1 MKPKI
6 VIDDKIPFIRG
17 VLDQCATTLYLP
29 GAKISP
35 DDVRDADGIITRT
48 RTLCDRALLHGSSVR
63 FIATATIGYD
73 HIDDAYCR
81 ANNITWT
88 SAPGCNSG
96 SVMQYIS
103 SALINLALK
112 YRLKLEDITL
122 GVVGIG
128 NVGTKVAKAAEALG
142 MRVLKNDPPR
152 QRAEGDDGFCPLDE
166 ILADSDIISLHVPL
180 NREGLDTTFHLA
192 DENFFRKMR
201 PSAFLINS
209 SRGEVVCAHAL
220 KQALKNRIIR
230 GAILDVWENEPDIDL
245 ELLDLLDYGTMHIAG
260 YSADGK
266 ANGTSMSVQALS
278 RFFNLG
284 LDDWTV
290 QDTPAP
296 ADARI
301 SIPDNL
307 SSLEEKLAYAVNR
320 SYDIAFDSENLRR
333 SPDTFEAQRGDYRLR
348 REFHAFELQHSDP
361 ALLKAAQGLGFRCI
375 QK

>member
-35 DDVRDADGIITRT
+35 DDVRDADAIITRT
-48 RTLCDRALLHGSSVR
+48 RTQCNRALLHNSSVR

-73 HIDDAYCR
+73 HIDATYCR

-88 SAPGCNSG
+88 SAPGCNSS

-103 SALINLALK
+103 SAIVNLALK
-112 YRLKLEDITL
+112 HRLKLKDITL

-128 NVGTKVAKAAEALG
+128 NVGTKVVKAAEALG
-142 MRVLKNDPPR
+142 VSVLKNDPPR
-152 QRAEGDDGFCPLDE
+152 QRAEGNDDFCSLGE
-166 ILADSDIISLHVPL
+166 ILAKSDIISLHVPL
-180 NREGLDTTFHLA
+180 NREGVDTTFHLA

-209 SRGEVVCAHAL
+209 SRGEVVCTHAL
-220 KQALKNRIIR
+220 KHALKHQVIR

-290 QDTPAP
+290 QSIPAP
-296 ADARI
+296 ADVRI
-301 SIPDNL
+301 NIPDDL
-307 SSLEEKLAYAVNR
+307 SSFEEKIAYAVNR
-320 SYDIAFDSENLRR
+320 SYNIAFDSENLRR
-333 SPDTFEAQRGDYRLR
+333 SPDMFEAQRGDYRLR
-348 REFHAFELQHSDP
+348 REFHAFELQTSDP
-361 ALLKAAQGLGFRCI
+361 ELLKTAQGLGFRCVS
-375 QK
+375 K

>member
-35 DDVRDADGIITRT
+35 DDVRDADAIITRT
-48 RTLCDRALLHGSSVR
+48 RTQCNRALLHNSSVR

-73 HIDDAYCR
+73 HIDDAYCHD
-81 ANNITWT
+81 NNITWT

-103 SALINLALK
+103 SAIVNLALK
-112 YRLKLEDITL
+112 HRLKLKDITL

-128 NVGTKVAKAAEALG
+128 NVGTKVVKAAEALG
-142 MRVLKNDPPR
+142 IRVLRNDPPR
-152 QRAEGDDGFCPLDE
+152 QRAEGNDDFCSLDE
-166 ILADSDIISLHVPL
+166 ILANSDIISLHVPL

-201 PSAFLINS
+201 SSAFLINS
-209 SRGEVVCAHAL
+209 SRGEVVFSHAL
-220 KQALKNRIIR
+220 KHALKHQIIR

-245 ELLDLLDYGTMHIAG
+245 ELLDLLNYGTMHIAG

-266 ANGTSMSVQALS
+266 ANGTTMSVQALS

-290 QDTPAP
+290 QNMPAP
-296 ADARI
+296 ADVRI
-301 SIPDNL
+301 NIPDDL
-307 SSLEEKLAYAVNR
+307 SSFEEKIAYAVNR

-333 SPDTFEAQRGDYRLR
+333 SPDMFEAQRGDYRIR
-348 REFHAFELQHSDP
+348 REFHAFELHNSDP
-361 ALLKAAQGLGFRCI
+361 ALLKTAQGLGFRCV
-375 QK
+375 